1 MRILSFSK
9 GVTIQRRVRMAY
21 LPSRLEGVTVVSG
34 DYPTIEWGSGS
45 YFLTTKIDPNGGT
58 NYLITAITELL
69 SVPLAN
75 FAFEAGKLS
84 GPAGNFVGWYNQT
97 AALYAAF
104 LFLLYEKRLF
114 FDNDMLLTS

>member
-1 MRILSFSK
+1 
-9 GVTIQRRVRMAY
+9 MAY
-21 LPSRLEGVTVVSG
+21 LPSRLEGGTVVSG

-45 YFLTTKIDPNGGT
+45 YFLTTKIDTNGGA